1 MCARSVEDLHQAF
14 ARWTDRV
21 NNYAVADIHGCF
33 GYMHAGRIP
42 VREAANGWCA
52 IPGWTGEHEWQGY
65 IPHAELPKAIDP
77 AAGYAITCNQRVTGS
92 DYPYYVGLVFS
103 PDYRARRI
111 QTRILELAK
120 GTATPTPEAMGRIYA
135 ECVSLPAKV
144 FTRTLLAIEPPNTD
158 CAQALDLLRQWD
170 SRMDRDQVQPA
181 VPRRQLCPRRLCGHG
196 SFGQP
201 SMFLIPPTGPARA
214 GSRRW
219 GPLATRL
226 ARIAPTKPGFGP
238 MWSLYLSC
246 GIGRRLATGRRRRS
260 F

>member
-120 GTATPTPEAMGRIYA
+120 GAATPEAMGRIHA
-135 ECVSLPAKV
+135 ECVSLPAEV
-144 FTRTLLAIEPPNTD
+144 FTRTLLSIEPPNTD

-170 SRMDRDQVQPA
+170 GRMDRDQVQPA
-181 VPRRQLCPRRLCGHG
+181 VPRQQLCPQRLRGHR

-201 SMFLIPPTGPARA
+201 LC
-214 GSRRW
+214 
-219 GPLATRL
+219 L
-226 ARIAPTKPGFGP
+226 
-238 MWSLYLSC
+238 
-246 GIGRRLATGRRRRS
+246 
-260 F
+260 